1 MQEKTL
7 QDVKRMRHN
16 TGLKARQ
23 DEESSS
29 GSQFP
34 RIQMKKV
41 VSHFFNSYSKCNAAL
56 VGTIL
61 YENCSKCF

>member
-34 RIQMKKV
+34 RNQMKKV
-41 VSHFFNSYSKCNAAL
+41 VSHSLTHIQNAML
-56 VGTIL
+56 L
-61 YENCSKCF
+61 